1 MNNSTTQ
8 GNSLIRTT
16 LTLESI
22 LSNPNIATLLSSDE
36 QDAVG
41 KAVVEG
47 YRIDLASRSEW
58 EERHEKGIKLALQVA
73 ESKTFPWENCSN
85 VKFPLLTVAA
95 LQFLA
100 RMSIM
105 TKGRRL
111 AKVEPIGGDPDGSKA
126 KQAARVSQ
134 HISLQLAEDYPTWL
148 DEDEQ
153 CKFAAALVGSAFKKT
168 YYDKL
173 TGTNTSE
180 YVPAMNFVVDYFCK
194 DIAKAGRATHYMRKD
209 ANYIHERVRGG
220 LYCEMQEGS
229 EQPGTV
235 ENTTLR
241 AAADTTEGLHRPA
254 DSPSPLIS
262 DTHYEL
268 LEQYNWLDLDGD
280 GYAEPYTCVVRLD
293 TAQLLRIVPR
303 FLGESDILRKHTPTI
318 IGLENELAKV
328 KAEQA
333 GAEAAAKAQGQ
344 PAPDAQE
351 SLRLQSA
358 IERKIAD
365 YEHRA
370 DNAIVRIEPQQ
381 YFTRYMFVPSPDG
394 GLYGLGLSALMGPM
408 NESVNTLVNQLIDA
422 GTMSVTAG
430 GFLGRGVKLKSGRNT
445 FDPFE
450 WKPVD
455 TNGDDLRKS
464 VFPLPVREPSG
475 VLFSL
480 LGLLIEYSEKISGA
494 TDVMTGVS
502 PGQNTP
508 AETSRNTVEQGMMLF
523 SGIYNRMWRGFRE
536 EIRKF
541 YELNRLFLETS
552 PRFSE
557 LVYGPNAILAAD
569 DYRANAFRIL
579 PAASPEA
586 VSSQQRRD
594 KATALVQ
601 MAASTP
607 GFDRYEVTLNWLE
620 SHDYDSIERFYPDPK
635 GPRAIAPPPNPKML
649 ELQQAAKEHNDEMQI
664 ALVELQQNAALNA
677 AKIAELEA
685 KAVKHKADAQGV
697 ESGHMIAAI
706 EAELGARKNHQEG
719 MLRALELLQKSVES
733 EAKAQQQ
740 SAAAPSNPK
749 QA

>member
-1 MNNSTTQ
+1 MTTSNS
-8 GNSLIRTT
+8 NSPIRTV
-16 LTLESI
+16 LTMEQIFST
-22 LSNPNIATLLSSDE
+22 PNLATLLSSDE
-36 QDAVG
+36 QDAIG
-41 KAVVEG
+41 QAAVNG
-47 YRIDLASRSEW
+47 YQADLKSRSEW
-58 EERHEKGIKLALQVA
+58 EQRHEKGIKLALQVA
-73 ESKTFPWENCSN
+73 EQKNFPWENCSN

-111 AKVEPIGGDPDGSKA
+111 AKVEPLGADPEGRKA
-126 KQAARVSQ
+126 KQASRISQ
-134 HISLQLAEDYPTWL
+134 HISMQMLEEYPTWM

-153 CKFAAALVGSAFKKT
+153 CKFGAALVGSAFKKT
-168 YYDKL
+168 YYDPL
-173 TGTNTSE
+173 TGTNISE

-194 DIAKAGRATHYMRKD
+194 DIAKATRATHYMLKD
-209 ANYIHERVRGG
+209 RNYVHERVRAG
-220 LYCEMQEGS
+220 LYCEIKEGS
-229 EQPGTV
+229 ETPSTPEVTV
-235 ENTTLR
+235 LR
-241 AAADTTEGLHRPA
+241 AAADEATGIRRPGEFNPIFS
-254 DSPSPLIS
+254 DS
-262 DTHYEL
+262 HYEL
-268 LEQYNWLDLDGD
+268 LEQYCWLDLDND
-280 GYAEPYTCVVRLD
+280 GYAEPYTIVVRLD

-303 FLGESDILRKHTPTI
+303 FLGESDVLRKHSATI
-318 IGLENELAKV
+318 TALENGLAKV

-333 GAEAAAKAQGQ
+333 GKEEAAKVQGQ
-344 PAPDAQE
+344 PAPDSQE
-351 SLRLQSA
+351 SLRLQST
-358 IERKIAD
+358 IERKIAE
-365 YEHRA
+365 YEKA
-370 DNAIVRIEPQQ
+370 PDNSIVRIEPQQ
-381 YFTRYMFVPSPDG
+381 FFTRYMFVPSPDG

-408 NESVNTLVNQLIDA
+408 NESVNTLVNQLIDS
-422 GTMSVTAG
+422 GTMSNTAG
-430 GFLGRGVKLKSGRNT
+430 GFLGRGVKLKSGRMS

-464 VFPLPVREPSG
+464 IFPLPVREPSN

-523 SGIYNRMWRGFRE
+523 SGVYNRMWRGFRE

-569 DYRANAFRIL
+569 DYKANAFRIF

-594 KATALVQ
+594 KATALVA
-601 MAASTP
+601 MATQQP

-635 GPRAIAPPPNPKML
+635 GPRAIAPPPNPKII
-649 ELQQAAKEHNDEMQI
+649 ELQQKAKEHNDNMQI
-664 ALVELQQNAALNA
+664 AVVELQQAAALNA
-677 AKIAELEA
+677 AKIIELEA
-685 KAVKHKADAQGV
+685 KASKHKAEAAGV
-697 ESGHMIAAI
+697 QDGHMIAAL
-706 EAELGARKNHQEG
+706 EAEIGARKHHQEG
-719 MLRALELLQKSVES
+719 MLRALELLQKSTEA

-740 SAAAPSNPK
+740 SEQQSAGSKPK